1 MHLSRR
7 QCLAL
12 GLPAIAGVRRLFA
25 AAPQGLDQ
33 FAMAGGPPC
42 SDDEKATPSVAADAT
57 YKQGAPAR
65 TSLVE
70 PGLAGTPL
78 ALSGTVTGL
87 TCGRIK
93 GATVEIW
100 QADARGVYD
109 TAGFRLRGRQLTNAD
124 GAFRFDT
131 IVPGTS
137 GARAKH
143 IGVHVVVPQKAEFWT
158 ELFFPD
164 DPKNSSDG
172 RFKKELLLKPL
183 QAPTGRQ
190 AATFDIVLK
199 L

>member
-1 MHLSRR
+1 MPLSRR

-12 GLPAIAGVRRLFA
+12 GLPVIAGVGRLIA
-25 AAPQGLDQ
+25 ASPQGLDQ

-57 YKQGAPAR
+57 YKPGAPVRA
-65 TSLVE
+65 TLVE

-78 ALSGTVTGL
+78 ALSGTVTGI

-100 QADARGVYD
+100 QADAKGVYD
-109 TAGFRLRGRQLTNAD
+109 VAGFRLRGRQLTNAD

-131 IVPGTS
+131 IVPGPS
-137 GARAKH
+137 GTRARH
-143 IGVHVVVPQKAEFWT
+143 IGVHVVVRQKADFWT

-164 DPKNSSDG
+164 DPKNASDR
-172 RFKKELLLKPL
+172 RFKQELLLKPL
-183 QAPTGRQ
+183 QAPKGRQ

>member
-1 MHLSRR
+1 M
-7 QCLAL
+7 
-12 GLPAIAGVRRLFA
+12 IAGAGRLFA

-57 YKQGAPAR
+57 YRPGAPLR

-78 ALSGTVTGL
+78 VLSGTVTGI

-93 GATVEIW
+93 GSTVEIW
-100 QADARGVYD
+100 QADAKGVYD
-109 TAGFRLRGRQLTNAD
+109 TAGVRLRGRQLTNAD

-131 IVPGTS
+131 IVPGPS

-143 IGVHVVVPQKAEFWT
+143 IGVHVVVPQKAELWT

-164 DPKNSSDG
+164 DPKNTSDR

-183 QAPTGRQ
+183 QAPKGRQ

-199 L
+199 I